1 MTALRIANCSG
12 FWGDRATAAVEMVR
26 GGPIDVLTGDYLS
39 ELTMALLAKQRA
51 GGKGGFVGSFVAHVE
66 PVLAECAARGIKIVT
81 NAGGLDPHGL
91 AQTLRELGARLGVP
105 LRIAVVSGDDILPRL
120 SELQAAGERFV
131 HLDRGQ
137 PIDCGGV
144 DVVTANAYLGGWGI
158 AEALLRGADIVVTGR
173 VTDAALVV
181 GPAAWRFGWAR
192 DDWDRLAGAVAA
204 GHIIECSAQATGGNY
219 SFFREV
225 DWSKPLGFPIA
236 EMSADGSFVI
246 TKHPNTGG
254 RVSVGTVTAQ
264 LLYEIDGPRYF
275 NPDVVARFDSV
286 QLEEVGMDEV
296 RGSGTRG
303 EPPPPTAKVT
313 INYVGGYRNSM
324 TVRLAGLDVPE
335 KAALVTQLA
344 RAAVGD
350 CEARLM
356 RGDHVDPA
364 DNDAAMALLTLTA
377 KSPDKTRVGKA
388 WAGKLVELALSSVPG
403 HSITQPPGDAT
414 PYLVYWPA
422 LVDASQLQPL
432 VTLDGADGA
441 AAEDSYAI
449 VAPPTA
455 AERAPIVPSKPT
467 WDARLDGPTVRV
479 PLGHVFGS
487 RSGDKGGNANL
498 GLWSK
503 TTLAYTWL
511 EHYLTVDEMRQL
523 FSDLAPHPMTRTLL
537 PNLNAIHFY
546 IHGLL
551 GEGVASSTR
560 SDPQA
565 KTLGEY
571 VRARVVAMPVVL
583 LS

>member
-1 MTALRIANCSG
+1 MTGLRIANCSG
-12 FWGDRATAAVEMVR
+12 FWGDRATAAAEMVR
-26 GGPIDVLTGDYLS
+26 GGPIDVLTGDYLA

-51 GGKGGFVGSFVAHVE
+51 GGRGGFVGSFVAHIE

-81 NAGGLDPHGL
+81 NAGGLDPKAL
-91 AQTLRELGARLGVP
+91 ARTLRELGARLGVR

-120 SELQAAGERFV
+120 PELQAAGERFV

-137 PIDCGGV
+137 PLAGV
-144 DVVTANAYLGGWGI
+144 DIVTANAYLGGWGI
-158 AEALLRGADIVVTGR
+158 AEALARGADIVVTGR

-219 SFFREV
+219 SFFGEV

-236 EMSADGSFVI
+236 EMFADGSFII

-286 QLEEVGMDEV
+286 QLEEVGVDAV

-335 KAALVTQLA
+335 KAALVTELA

-350 CEARLM
+350 CEPRLL
-356 RGDHVDPA
+356 RGDHDDPA

-422 LVDASQLQPL
+422 LVDAGKLSPT
-432 VTLDGADGA
+432 VTFAGDAYADDENG
-441 AAEDSYAI
+441 YPI

-455 AERAPIVPSKPT
+455 TERAPIVATKPA
-467 WDARLDGPTVRV
+467 WDARLDGPMVRA
-479 PLGHVFGS
+479 PLGRVFGS

-511 EHYLTVDEMRQL
+511 EHYLTVDEMRKL
-523 FSDLAPHPMTRTLL
+523 FNDLAPYPMTRTLL
-537 PNLNAIHFY
+537 PNLNAVHFY

-571 VRARVVAMPVVL
+571 VRARVVAMPAVL
-583 LS
+583 LP

>member
-12 FWGDRATAAVEMVR
+12 FWGDRATGAAEMVR
-26 GGPIDVLTGDYLS
+26 GGPIDVLTGDYLA

-51 GGKGGFVGSFVAHVE
+51 HGKGGFVGSFVAQIE

-81 NAGGLDPHGL
+81 NAGGLTPDAL
-91 AQTLRELGARLGVP
+91 AQTLHELALRLGLS

-120 SELQAAGERFV
+120 PELQAAGERFV
-131 HLDRGQ
+131 HLNRGQ
-137 PIDCGGV
+137 PLGGV
-144 DVVTANAYLGGWGI
+144 DVVTANAYLGGWPV
-158 AEALLRGADIVVTGR
+158 AEALARGADIVVTGR

-219 SFFREV
+219 SFFGEV
-225 DWSKPLGFPIA
+225 DWSRPLGFPIA
-236 EMSADGSFVI
+236 EMFADGSFVI
-246 TKHPNTGG
+246 TKHPGTGG
-254 RVSVGTVTAQ
+254 RVSIGTVTAQ

-286 QLEEVGMDEV
+286 QLAQLGADRVH
-296 RGSGTRG
+296 GSGTRG

-313 INYVGGYRNSM
+313 LNYVGGYRNSM
-324 TVRLAGLDVPE
+324 TVRLAGLDVPA
-335 KAALVTQLA
+335 KAALVEELA
-344 RAAVGD
+344 RAAVGE

-356 RGDHVDPA
+356 RGDHDDPA

-388 WAGKLVELALSSVPG
+388 WAAKLVELALSSVPG
-403 HSITQPPGDAT
+403 HSLTQPPADAT

-422 LVDASQLQPL
+422 LVDASQLQPR
-432 VTLDGADGA
+432 VSFHGDR
-441 AAEDSYAI
+441 DSWPIA
-449 VAPPTA
+449 APPTVA
-455 AERAPIVPSKPT
+455 TRAPVSEPT
-467 WDARLDGPTVRV
+467 PAWDARLDGPTVRA
-479 PLGHVFGS
+479 PLGRVFGS

-498 GLWSK
+498 GLWAK
-503 TTLAYTWL
+503 TSLAYTWL
-511 EHYLTVDEMRQL
+511 EHYLTVDEMRTL
-523 FSDLAPHPMTRTLL
+523 FRDLAPYPMTRTLL
-537 PNLNAIHFY
+537 PNLNAVHFY

-571 VRARVVAMPVVL
+571 VRARVVDLPAVL